1 MWRPLP
7 GNLHVRPLW
16 TLMRNLQRGDFHLG
30 SLGEWHN
37 RGPIPVPDHRHLL
50 GAKIAEPEA
59 LSQLVSQ
66 CRGSGLHVREWASG
80 GRVSPAAGT
89 GASPNIRDS
98 HTWTASRTPPVRKR
112 MLASLLTPWRDPTDE
127 QKRCSSRFRPIPGN
141 SLLGGKKASRQQAP
155 SAFSAAVLRELCDCL
170 FLVPSTSLFRML

>member
-16 TLMRNLQRGDFHLG
+16 TLTRNLQRGDFHLG

-59 LSQLVSQ
+59 LSHLVSQ
-66 CRGSGLHVREWASG
+66 CRGSGLHGGSG
-80 GRVSPAAGT
+80 RQAEEFPLPQVPEHRRTFG
-89 GASPNIRDS
+89 IRTLGQ
-98 HTWTASRTPPVRKR
+98 HRAFPPVRKR
-112 MLASLLTPWRDPTDE
+112 MLASLLTPWRDLTDE
-127 QKRCSSRFRPIPGN
+127 QKRCSSRFGPIPGN

-155 SAFSAAVLRELCDCL
+155 SAF
-170 FLVPSTSLFRML
+170 

>member
-1 MWRPLP
+1 MRLAAGRPALP
-7 GNLHVRPLW
+7 TSVEAYEEFAAEGCPSSHSWAGGQSWPEFRP
-16 TLMRNLQRGDFHLG
+16 R
-30 SLGEWHN
+30 SLSSLVSRDRRARSAQSTG
-37 RGPIPVPDHRHLL
+37 IPVPRQRS
-50 GAKIAEPEA
+50 A
-59 LSQLVSQ
+59 
-66 CRGSGLHVREWASG
+66 RREWASG

-89 GASPNIRDS
+89 GTSPNIRDS